1 MRNVTVTLD
10 KDVAD
15 WSRIL
20 AAKHNTS
27 VSRMLGELLAEKMMR
42 DERYAA
48 AMEEFL
54 APSPTMLNLAP
65 PLRQNI
71 LIPPARRYMS
81 DNPRNLC

>member
-10 KDVAD
+10 EDVAD
-15 WSRIL
+15 WSRIW

-48 AMEEFL
+48 AMAEFL
-54 APSPTMLNLAP
+54 APSPAMLNLASP
-65 PLRQNI
+65 TATAEHPY
-71 LIPPARRYMS
+71 PARETLHER
-81 DNPRNLC
+81 